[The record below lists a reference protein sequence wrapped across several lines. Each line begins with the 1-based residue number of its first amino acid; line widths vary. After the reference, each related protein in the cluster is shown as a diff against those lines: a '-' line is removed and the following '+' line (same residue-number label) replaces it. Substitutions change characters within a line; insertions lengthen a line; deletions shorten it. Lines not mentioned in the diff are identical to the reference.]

1 MQFEEDV
8 TTTVLF
14 EPASCSSAAVAASV
28 AAAAA
33 AFGSVEAFEDDSTVP
48 SATVSNNSWANADD
62 GYTQTSSAGSTTADA
77 YAFPYAS
84 SIPSAAGASEPAGV
98 PAIAADGG
106 SHVPDNADA
115 AGISTAYQLPNKV
128 FIDISGE
135 HGAAS
140 PYKLNVR
147 PKMTRSHE
155 SGGKKRPVTKEH
167 IFCGEIQCVF

>member
-1 MQFEEDV
+1 MHFKEDL
-8 TTTVLF
+8 TTTVVF

-62 GYTQTSSAGSTTADA
+62 GYTQTSSADA
-77 YAFPYAS
+77 YAFPYTS
-84 SIPSAAGASEPAGV
+84 SIPSAAGAPEPAAGV
-98 PAIAADGG
+98 SAIAADGG

-115 AGISTAYQLPNKV
+115 AGISTANQIPNKV

-140 PYKLNVR
+140 PHKLNVH

-155 SGGKKRPVTKEH
+155 SGGKKRPVQGH
-167 IFCGEIQCVF
+167 Y